1 MQEIQVIEMEGQRVL
16 TTKQLA
22 EAYETETQVVINNF
36 NRNKD
41 RYTEGKHYVCLKG
54 KEKNDFINKNQND
67 FSSYAK
73 AKGLYLWTEKGALLH
88 AKSLNTEKAWQ
99 VYDYLVDFYFR
110 VKEEKQQETEII
122 TSTKNM
128 EVELKDS
135 IKVFREMMEIADELG
150 ICVRVKSL
158 LAHKSILKHN
168 RIGIAKKLTFEEVA
182 YELAYELACAI
193 MYQGCQDRII
203 DDVRVD
209 GAAHLL
215 MKGIDMGCFS
225 YSRG

>member
-122 TSTKNM
+122 TSAGNI
-128 EVELKDS
+128 ELEINDS
-135 IKVFREMMEIADELG
+135 VKVFREMMQIADRLG
-150 ICVRVKSL
+150 ICVRMKPL
-158 LAHKSILKHN
+158 LVHKSISKRN
-168 RIGIAKKLTFEEVA
+168 RIGIDKNLTFEEVT
-182 YELAYELACAI
+182 YELAYELACALL
-193 MYQGCQDRII
+193 YQGNNDRIVN
-203 DDVRVD
+203 DVRAE

-215 MKGIDMGCFS
+215 IKGIDMGCFR
-225 YSRG
+225 YSRC